1 MATQR
6 ELNNAEVRQHKWH
19 YEYVLAVDWLLCRP
33 VQRLKGA
40 RRHPVRPDPVGQV
53 EHGGH
58 DLGLAKLR

>member
-40 RRHPVRPDPVGQV
+40 RRHAMCIKSRSASAV
-53 EHGGH
+53 
-58 DLGLAKLR
+58 